1 MEKTKNKVKK
11 VLTNEI
17 ITDIP
22 DGEISDT
29 TSLFTELQ
37 LDSIQLLQLIASIEK
52 EFDIHFSGEDLVL
65 DAFENINSIAKM
77 IEDKKGKDK

>member
-1 MEKTKNKVKK
+1 MEETKNKVKK